1 MLFHRTAALW
11 ALGLAALI
19 AAPRAVAQEPPAA
32 PSFERGFFLQQHQGN
47 LQAAAAAYEQA
58 LADGNLS
65 AELRREAERRL
76 AECRE
81 DLAAADLARLMPAGA
96 LVYAELSRPGDHLA
110 RLASM
115 AGLARGGENDTK
127 AGGSKP
133 GDAVPLGP
141 GLVLPRDFAI
151 SPALFDSL
159 KPVRGVAVAMTSLP
173 RHGPPG
179 GLVVIHPGDASLLR
193 GIVETVAQFLE
204 PQEPIAGHKI
214 YRLGPGGRDQA
225 WLAVTTRLLVLSFDR
240 DQLAGA
246 LERLGASTSE
256 SLATQNEFGR
266 VQADREDAL
275 LFVHVN
281 GPRMRAAI
289 KELHGGAEP
298 PQLNAVLDLDHL
310 EGLTAALRTTRDNL
324 NLEVKLTL
332 AEGQRNLVYSLI
344 RTAPLSQRSLAHV
357 PQGAG
362 LVALLGLNPAGPA
375 IERGSPSAS
384 DAPTQSVAAMDLG
397 RELFGNLEELAFF
410 VAPSKQPG
418 LPQIGVVLAVRDAA
432 KSEALWGQLLAL
444 PALFAPQ
451 VPPPRDV
458 TIEGRAGKQYLLPNA
473 PPLALV
479 RLEGS
484 AIVGGTEEAV
494 ASAVGAGEGNRLTDD
509 PQFRPLLSS
518 LTPDSSKALLVHV
531 GRMLKVAG
539 SLDRGSDG
547 PKMAQVGEL
556 LDRLAVVVVTNEGPT
571 ELVLHAAVSGLPNVP
586 KLVQA
591 LAAPRGGRA
600 EISVAAPPPPAA
612 PRP

>member
-1 MLFHRTAALW
+1 MPPHRRTALW
-11 ALGLAALI
+11 ALGLAALV
-19 AAPRAVAQEPPAA
+19 AAPRAIAQEPPAA
-32 PSFERGFFLQQHQGN
+32 PSFERGFYLQQHEGD
-47 LQAAAAAYEQA
+47 LQAAAAAYEQT
-58 LADGNLS
+58 LADEALP

-81 DLAAADLARLMPAGA
+81 DLAAADLARLMPENA
-96 LVYAELSRPGDHLA
+96 LVFAELSRPGDHLA
-110 RLASM
+110 KLASM
-115 AGLARGGENDTK
+115 AGLVRMPGQIEPQPGAPAAGE
-127 AGGSKP
+127 AMR
-133 GDAVPLGP
+133 LGP
-141 GLVLPRDFAI
+141 GVAFPRDFAI

-159 KPVRGVAVAMTSLP
+159 KQVRGAAAAMTALP

-193 GIVETVAQFLE
+193 GIVETAAQFLE
-204 PQEPIAGHKI
+204 PAESIAGHKT

-240 DQLAGA
+240 EQLAGA

-256 SLATQNEFGR
+256 SLATQADFGR
-266 VQADREDAL
+266 VQADRENSL

-289 KELHGGAEP
+289 KELHGAEP
-298 PQLNAVLDLDHL
+298 PQVNAVLDLDHL
-310 EGLTAALRTTRDNL
+310 EGLTAALRTTQDNV

-332 AEGQRNLVYSLI
+332 TAGQRNLVYSLI

-357 PQGAG
+357 PQGAA
-362 LVALLGLNPAGPA
+362 LVALLGLNPTGPA
-375 IERGSPSAS
+375 IEAGSPSAS
-384 DAPTQSVAAMDLG
+384 DAAPQAVAAMDLG

-410 VAPSKQPG
+410 VAPAEQPG
-418 LPQIGVVLAVRDAA
+418 LPQLGVVLAVRDAA

-451 VPPPRDV
+451 LQPPRDV
-458 TIEGRAGKQYLLPNA
+458 TIEGRAGKQYLLPDA

-484 AIVGGTEEAV
+484 AIVGGTESAV
-494 ASAVGAGEGNRLTDD
+494 AAAVRTSEGNRLTDD
-509 PQFRPLLSS
+509 PQFRPLLGS

-539 SLDRGSDG
+539 GVDRGSDG
-547 PKMAQVGEL
+547 PKLAKVGAL
-556 LDRLAVVVVTNEGPT
+556 LDRLAVVVVTHEGPT
-571 ELVLHAAVSGLPNVP
+571 ELVLKAAVSGLPNVP
-586 KLVQA
+586 KLVEA
-591 LAAPRGGRA
+591 LAAPRAGRA
-600 EISVAAPPPPAA
+600 EVSGAVP